1 MKKFNSY
8 TSSMR
13 HVCLIDKNNIVSNNN
28 KNKLINNLILYIG
41 KKHSGRNN
49 SGHIT
54 VFSKGTRHDRFYRY
68 IDYKRNVLN
77 VPGIIHSIHYDPNR
91 SAFISLVFYKNGIV
105 SYIISVHKLC
115 VGEIIYS
122 RKGVNSDEIYY
133 NKGDNSQLLYLP
145 ISSVIHNLEL
155 WPNNGGIYIRSAGT
169 YGIILKKLFQL
180 NKVLIELPSKNL
192 FYASIFSKAT
202 LGIISNPQH
211 NKIILGKAGR
221 KRWLGIKSIVRG
233 VAMNPVD
240 HPHGGGEGKRSDDA
254 FKKSPWGKVLKWR
267 NKKKIKLF
275 DLV

>member
-122 RKGVNSDEIYY
+122 RKGVHSDEIYY

-155 WPNNGGIYIRSAGT
+155 
-169 YGIILKKLFQL
+169 
-180 NKVLIELPSKNL
+180 
-192 FYASIFSKAT
+192 
-202 LGIISNPQH
+202 
-211 NKIILGKAGR
+211 
-221 KRWLGIKSIVRG
+221 
-233 VAMNPVD
+233 
-240 HPHGGGEGKRSDDA
+240 
-254 FKKSPWGKVLKWR
+254 
-267 NKKKIKLF
+267 
-275 DLV
+275 